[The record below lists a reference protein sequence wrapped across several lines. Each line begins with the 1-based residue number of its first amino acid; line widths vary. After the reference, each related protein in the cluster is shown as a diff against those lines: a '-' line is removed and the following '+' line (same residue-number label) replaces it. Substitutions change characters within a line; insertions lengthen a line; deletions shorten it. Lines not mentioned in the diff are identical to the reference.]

1 MGSDFFFESIKMTIV
16 VIDSAKKHANWTA
29 GKSLFDDWHPN
40 CIFDSFVQLVYGS
53 VTVIVEFN
61 KTQVPFTIE
70 KIENY
75 FNDMQIVILTNE
87 ILAAVQK
94 RPILL

>member
-1 MGSDFFFESIKMTIV
+1 MTIDIRIV
-16 VIDSAKKHANWTA
+16 YLTV
-29 GKSLFDDWHPN
+29 
-40 CIFDSFVQLVYGS
+40 FVQLVYGS

-94 RPILL
+94 RPIWL